1 MKKIYTI
8 LTALT
13 FMAGAFGEGYFLNRL
28 GACSDADG
36 TEFGRDL
43 FVIDEN
49 DKSDMHF
56 AEYAEFSY
64 NWEMAEILAL
74 TAFNNAAFEEPQGN
88 IIFAG
93 YGVFSPLPFLS
104 VAAGNDLRDRF
115 SFSAGEIYTE
125 NEAYLLQA
133 NPFIDGAGLI
143 FNQAFGNF
151 GLSAIANIGAAKGTY
166 LNAGL
171 AFSYEDDSIF
181 AALQATGQNILNK
194 NEYYHYAVFAQLD
207 IAGCNFSAGY
217 ISNYND
223 AAINDFN
230 FDDVENQF
238 FLPLPSTHAV
248 KASARYTNENFV
260 IAADFITGL
269 NKEYILNEESKKL
282 RAAWD
287 SYENAGFDP
296 VIQGCD
302 ESDGLLGKNENI
314 PWRAAVKGGWFATE
328 DISLYLKYSI
338 GRGNDFIHEIYPYVD
353 WGFGDNSM
361 FRLGTKIIIDKD
373 VVSVSI
379 PVMWKY
385 MLEIN

>member
-1 MKKIYTI
+1 MKKIYAI

-13 FMAGAFGEGYFLNRL
+13 LTAVAFGEGYFMNKL

-36 TEFGRDL
+36 TEFGSDL

-74 TAFNNAAFEEPQGN
+74 TAFNNAAFEEPQHN

-115 SFSAGEIYTE
+115 SFSGGELYTE

-133 NPFIDGAGLI
+133 NPFADGAGI
-143 FNQAFGNF
+143 VFTQEFGNF
-151 GLSAIANIGAAKGTY
+151 GLAAIANIGAAKGTY

-171 AFSYEDDSIF
+171 AFNYEDDSIF
-181 AALQATGQNILNK
+181 ASLQATGQNILNK
-194 NEYYHYAVFAQLD
+194 NEYYHYSVFAQVD

-223 AAINDFN
+223 QNINN
-230 FDDVENQF
+230 FDFEEVESQSY
-238 FLPLPSTHAV
+238 LPLPSTHVV
-248 KASARYTNENFV
+248 KASARYSNDVFV
-260 IAADFITGL
+260 IAADFLTGL
-269 NKEYILNEESKKL
+269 NKEYILNKESKKL

-287 SYENAGFDP
+287 AWEKAGHDP
-296 VIQGCD
+296 VIEGCD
-302 ESDGLLGKNENI
+302 ETDGTLGKNENI
-314 PWRAAVKGGWFATE
+314 PWLAAVKGGWFATE
-328 DISLYLKYSI
+328 DISLYVKYSI
-338 GRGNDFIHEIYPYVD
+338 ARGNEFIHEIYPYAD
-353 WGFGDNSM
+353 WSFGDNSM
-361 FRLGTKIIIDKD
+361 FRLGAKINIEKD

-379 PVMWKY
+379 PVMWKFL
-385 MLEIN
+385 LEID